1 MSTIVPFRLYF
12 PIIDKREQKRT
23 CDAAD
28 NSNSLLIKR
37 TGGKAKMNTDEL
49 LSILVFIKRDGLE
62 LIKER
67 QLIDDG

>member
-1 MSTIVPFRLYF
+1 
-12 PIIDKREQKRT
+12 
-23 CDAAD
+23 
-28 NSNSLLIKR
+28 
-37 TGGKAKMNTDEL
+37 MNTDEL